1 MGRAHGQ
8 CGGCGHCSARLP
20 LPGRGGCTCP
30 WPRRQRLPSGPR
42 GWVRAER
49 GGAFGC
55 ALALPP
61 VAHLGSRG
69 VWLFVQ
75 LRSQNEKRN
84 RAERQSE
91 PQLVWT
97 RARSRPRCSD
107 GPGRAHTRHV
117 LLAVRGPLPRRGQT
131 QTLWALQRGSLTSSA
146 VGSQMAQNLTLGGPD
161 IMPGGY
167 EIFKS

>member
-20 LPGRGGCTCP
+20 LPGRGGCTCS

-61 VAHLGSRG
+61 VAHLGPRG

-107 GPGRAHTRHV
+107 GPRAGSHAARAARCSWPPSPARPDTDALGASARQSDIQ
-117 LLAVRGPLPRRGQT
+117 RRGIT
-131 QTLWALQRGSLTSSA
+131 DGSEFDTWWS
-146 VGSQMAQNLTLGGPD
+146 
-161 IMPGGY
+161 
-167 EIFKS
+167 